1 MSEDLGM
8 ENQKFFVVSQPAEIW
23 FMARVEA
30 GSEEEALAKAG
41 HPSFPAK
48 EWQVDWDSLAFV
60 DGDWDVY
67 SDEEDDK

>member
-8 ENQKFFVVSQPAEIW
+8 ENQKRFVVYKPAELW
-23 FMARVEA
+23 YSVVVEA
-30 GSEEEALAKAG
+30 GSKEEALAKAS
-41 HPSFPAK
+41 HPSFDAWSFEP
-48 EWQVDWDSLAFV
+48 DWETFAWV